1 MRRTECIFFF
11 RKEGDL
17 FVGYLEFDSRSIF
30 QMGILRPIDL
40 LPARIQI
47 GDRRVKVHITN
58 LYGAGGTA
66 VKAQHMITE
75 IAKRNLNYN
84 ELGIY
89 RYPMSSDSPEMLR
102 TRMDGIVAGVGYGDI
117 AILQLPI
124 WNGIRFDEAFAAH
137 LSHYSKLKKIYF
149 IHDVPPLMF
158 QGALKD
164 LGRYIA
170 FYNRADVMILPS
182 QNMADFLRS
191 RGLTV
196 EKVVIQRMWDS
207 VVDIEGME
215 RPRFRKRVNFAADVI
230 NYSRPF
236 VLNWS
241 SHTVELAVTAEPG
254 EYSWAQDRN
263 IYMIGWFNNEKLLVN
278 ALRKSGGFGLLW
290 HDDPIWI
297 EYMKL
302 NACCKLGTYLA
313 AGLPVIVHSSIPE
326 ADTIHRKNLGLT
338 VDSLE
343 EAVSRI
349 ESMTEE
355 EYNRMAEAADAFG
368 ELIRGGYFSKK
379 VLTDAVFQLLYD

>member
-1 MRRTECIFFF
+1 M
-11 RKEGDL
+11 
-17 FVGYLEFDSRSIF
+17 
-30 QMGILRPIDL
+30 
-40 LPARIQI
+40 
-47 GDRRVKVHITN
+47 KVHITN
-58 LYGAGGTA
+58 LYNMGGAA
-66 VKAQHMITE
+66 ARAQHMIAD
-75 IAKRNLNYN
+75 IAKNSLNYN
-84 ELGIY
+84 ELGIF
-89 RYPMSSDSPEMLR
+89 RYPMDSDTSEMFR
-102 TRMDGIVAGVGYGDI
+102 TRMDGIVASVNFGDTVI
-117 AILQLPI
+117 FQWPV
-124 WNGIRFDEAFAAH
+124 WNGIEFEEAIDAH
-137 LSHYSKLKKIYF
+137 LSAYGGLKKIFF

-158 QGALKD
+158 ESD
-164 LGRYIA
+164 LNELERYIA
-170 FYNRADVMILPS
+170 FYNRADLIILPS
-182 QNMADFLRS
+182 QNMADFLRA

-215 RPRFRKRVNFAADVI
+215 RPRFRRRVNFAADVI

-263 IYMIGWFNNEKLLVN
+263 IHMIGWYNNENLLVN

-290 HDDPIWI
+290 HDDPVWI

-302 NACCKLGTYLA
+302 NATCKLGTYLA
-313 AGLPVIVHSSIPE
+313 AGLPVVVRSSIPE
-326 ADTIHRKNLGLT
+326 ADTIRRKNLGLT

-355 EYNRMAEAADAFG
+355 EYNRMAEAADVFG
-368 ELIRGGYFSKK
+368 ELIRAGYFSKK
-379 VLTDAVFQLLYD
+379 ILTDAVFQLLYD